1 MRYSF
6 RVTVIIIYPFWV
18 FVKTKNAQNELM
30 QIVHHAHFEY
40 FLRFVVDPLLVLC
53 IIIYI

>member
-40 FLRFVVDPLLVLC
+40 FLRFVVDLLLVLC